1 MPRTALHCTRL
12 PNLSHTTR
20 SRTFPPPFLWTR
32 SHRHLC
38 HIHPVLFA
46 GFSPGVEGW
55 PEEFLRAGAPLPRAT
70 SYSVVCRLIELPSW
84 AIPGSA
90 IGHDDVLP
98 ACCYCN

>member
-1 MPRTALHCTRL
+1 MRCTALRI
-12 PNLSHTTR
+12 LSHTM
-20 SRTFPPPFLWTR
+20 SRTPLWTR

-38 HIHPVLFA
+38 HIHPVLLA

-55 PEEFLRAGAPLPRAT
+55 QEEFLRAGAPLPRAT
-70 SYSVVCRLIELPSW
+70 SYSVVCSLIELPSW

-98 ACCYCN
+98 ACYYCNGLETDR